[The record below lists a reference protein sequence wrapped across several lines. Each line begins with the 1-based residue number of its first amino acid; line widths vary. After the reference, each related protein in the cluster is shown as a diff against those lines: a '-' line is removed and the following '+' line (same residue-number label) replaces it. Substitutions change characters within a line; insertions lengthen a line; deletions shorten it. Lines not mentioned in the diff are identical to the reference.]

1 MKQFRITSANIT
13 GNEEGDCFLA
23 PTDPI
28 HELKIASIMGGLGA
42 EARLAEYKSKVAE
55 ENKINNGSAEK
66 IKYMK
71 ENNIRPGSVAY
82 VELWYGKQ
90 GLK

>member
-55 ENKINNGSAEK
+55 
-66 IKYMK
+66 
-71 ENNIRPGSVAY
+71 
-82 VELWYGKQ
+82 
-90 GLK
+90 